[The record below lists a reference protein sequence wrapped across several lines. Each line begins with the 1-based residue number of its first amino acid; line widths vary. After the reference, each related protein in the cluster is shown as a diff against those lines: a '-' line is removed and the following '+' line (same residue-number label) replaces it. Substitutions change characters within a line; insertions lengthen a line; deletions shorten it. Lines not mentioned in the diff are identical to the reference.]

1 MRKLFLIFFSI
12 LLSCGA
18 AARPYAA
25 LVNSE
30 VIPLAEFEI
39 ALAAAKTTLIDQN
52 SIDLESEEGKF
63 ILATTQRSIIDD
75 LVNQMLVRQ
84 QAAKMN
90 IAVTSADVQEEIAR
104 LRAGFPSQKLFE
116 ETLAQEHI
124 NSAELLDGVRS
135 RLVAEKIKKALAKKT
150 VVSDK
155 ELNNFLENNQEL
167 FADQSESSEAKEYL
181 IRKKENEIYDRWFAK
196 IRGAAKIEINPDIL
210 SSDEPSLDLDKK
222 PLPDKTI
229 SNGRV

>member
-1 MRKLFLIFFSI
+1 MRRLFLFF
-12 LLSCGA
+12 LLALFSCGA
-18 AARPYAA
+18 AAQPHAA
-25 LVNSE
+25 LVNGE
-30 VIPLAEFEI
+30 AIPLAEFETV
-39 ALAAAKTTLIDQN
+39 LAAAKTTLIDQN

-75 LVNQMLVRQ
+75 MINQTLVRQ

-90 IAVTSADVQEEIAR
+90 IVVTSADVQEEIAR
-104 LRAGFPSQKLFE
+104 LRSGFPSQKLFE

-124 NSAELLDGVRS
+124 NSAELFDGIRS
-135 RLVAEKIKKALAKKT
+135 RLVAEKIKKTLAKKT
-150 VVSDK
+150 NVSDK
-155 ELNNFLENNQEL
+155 ELSGFLESNQEL
-167 FADQSESSEAKEYL
+167 FVDQSESSEAKKYL
-181 IRKKENEIYDRWFAK
+181 LRKKENEIYDRWFAK
-196 IRGAAKIEINPDIL
+196 VRGTAKIEINPDIL

>member
-1 MRKLFLIFFSI
+1 MRKIFLIFLLALFSG
-12 LLSCGA
+12 GA
-18 AARPYAA
+18 ADQPYAA
-25 LVNSE
+25 LVNGE
-30 VIPLAEFEI
+30 TIPLAEFETV
-39 ALAAAKTTLIDQN
+39 LTTAKTALIDQN

-75 LVNQMLVRQ
+75 MINQTLVRQ
-84 QAAKMN
+84 QAAKMR

-104 LRAGFPSQKLFE
+104 LRSGFPSQKLFE

-124 NSAELLDGVRS
+124 DSAELFDGIRS
-135 RLVAEKIKKALAKKT
+135 RLVAEKIKKTLAKKIA
-150 VVSDK
+150 VSDK
-155 ELNNFLENNQEL
+155 ELESFLENNQEL
-167 FADQSESSEAKEYL
+167 FTDQSENAEARKYL

-210 SSDEPSLDLDKK
+210 SSDEPALDLDSK

>member
-1 MRKLFLIFFSI
+1 MRKLFLLFLAVFFSY
-12 LLSCGA
+12 GA
-18 AARPYAA
+18 AALPYAA
-25 LVNSE
+25 LVNGE
-30 VIPLAEFEI
+30 AIPLAEFE
-39 ALAAAKTTLIDQN
+39 AVLASAKITLVDQS

-75 LVNQMLVRQ
+75 MINQTLVRQ

-124 NSAELLDGVRS
+124 DSAELADGIRS
-135 RLVAEKIKKALAKKT
+135 RLVAEKIKKTLAPKT
-150 VVSDK
+150 AVSDK
-155 ELNNFLENNQEL
+155 ELNSFLESNQEL
-167 FADQSESSEAKEYL
+167 FADQDESSEAKKYL

-196 IRGAAKIEINPDIL
+196 IRGAARVEINPDIL
-210 SSDEPSLDLDKK
+210 SSDEPALDIDQK

>member
-1 MRKLFLIFFSI
+1 M
-12 LLSCGA
+12 SCSA

-25 LVNSE
+25 LVNGE
-30 VIPLAEFEI
+30 TIPLAEFET
-39 ALAAAKTTLIDQN
+39 ALASAKTTLIDQN

-75 LVNQMLVRQ
+75 MINQTLVRQ
-84 QAAKMN
+84 QAVKMN
-90 IAVTSADVQEEIAR
+90 IVVTSADVQEEIAR

-135 RLVAEKIKKALAKKT
+135 RLVAEKIKKTLAKKT
-150 VVSDK
+150 DVSDK
-155 ELNNFLENNQEL
+155 ELNGFLESNQEL
-167 FADQSESSEAKEYL
+167 FTDQSESSEAKKYL
-181 IRKKENEIYDRWFAK
+181 LRKKENEIYDRWFAK
-196 IRGAAKIEINPDIL
+196 VRGAAKIEINPDIL
-210 SSDEPSLDLDKK
+210 SSDEPALDPGQK